1 MSYTIVESGKYK
13 CDSCGWEGSRS
24 GYYKHRKNH
33 ESTEENA
40 TPEAFGD
47 STFIPVEEESAKVEV
62 EDSPSWMDF
71 ETVSSSDSSPSQMP
85 TPLKA
90 LHRKA
95 AAKKGKKTKKEIESL
110 RETSKSITILGL
122 TFGDSALSVYGRGVL
137 LDPEFKIERND
148 RDKEITAD
156 AVVGAMEERGVYL
169 AENISRQAVATI
181 MLGWYFGVP
190 TYKIQ
195 KNAKRGLFKGGR
207 GSGLLSRIPLIGR
220 IFRRR
225 RKTSPQPQTV
235 EVAQSGE

>member
-1 MSYTIVESGKYK
+1 MSYTILESGKYQ
-13 CDSCGWEGSRS
+13 CDECGWEGSRS
-24 GYYKHRKNH
+24 GFYKHRKIH
-33 ESTEENA
+33 QSTEE
-40 TPEAFGD
+40 TDVPEAGGD
-47 STFIPVEEESAKVEV
+47 TSFIPVEEEIVEVEV

-71 ETVSSSDSSPSQMP
+71 ETVSSGDSTPSQMP

-95 AAKKGKKTKKEIESL
+95 AAKKGKRTKKEIESL
-110 RETSKSITILGL
+110 RETSKSITMLGL
-122 TFGDSALSVYGRGVL
+122 TFGDSALSVWGRGVL
-137 LDPEFKIERND
+137 LDPDFKIERND

-220 IFRRR
+220 IFRRK
-225 RKTSPQPQTV
+225 RKNPPIPQTV
-235 EVAQSGE
+235 EVVQSGE